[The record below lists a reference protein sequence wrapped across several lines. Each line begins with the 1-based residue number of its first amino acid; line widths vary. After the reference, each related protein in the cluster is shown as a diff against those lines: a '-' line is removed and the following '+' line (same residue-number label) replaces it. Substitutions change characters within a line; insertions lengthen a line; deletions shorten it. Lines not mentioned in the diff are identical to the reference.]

1 MGKNIGGD
9 EIEPLAIGVAA
20 WHNEF
25 APAGETAVAFRS
37 SAFANDVAET
47 NLTAIFEQNRGA
59 DVRSL

>member
-25 APAGETAVAFRS
+25 APAGQTTLVFRD

-47 NLTAIFEQNRGA
+47 NLTAILEQNRIA

>member
-20 WHNEF
+20 RHNEF
-25 APAGETAVAFRS
+25 APAGESVVFRD

-47 NLTAIFEQNRGA
+47 NLTAILEQNRIA
-59 DVRSL
+59 NVRVL